1 MARCLLH
8 WSCSEWRPTAT
19 FSGLTLPEMPSYP
32 RYLMTA
38 QRPLKR
44 PPTTTARTKPWWIT
58 TTTTTIIVW
67 AKYELGFQ
75 LTKDTVIV
83 SIHALLAFRNFI
95 FLPNFW
101 LNTFSRNLILSSNLI
116 CHYKFLVWKKIKI
129 VERILSGFLSKGGGS
144 MMTRVQFFS
153 YRNIL
158 YLSLYMTPNVFH
170 ILFFTKSIF
179 IRVTYTTFK
188 NMYLTYL
195 YYTFLCI
202 CVLFLSHQAFEILQ
216 KDEEKK
222 LLKINAST

>member
-58 TTTTTIIVW
+58 TTTTIIVW

-83 SIHALLAFRNFI
+83 SISFFSAQWPECNFFRIGIFYI
-95 FLPNFW
+95 FLCVWHLMYFIYYFLPKV
-101 LNTFSRNLILSSNLI
+101 FSYVWHIQSNIFVLPSYAYVYYL
-116 CHYKFLVWKKIKI
+116 CHVKFLIFCEK
-129 VERILSGFLSKGGGS
+129 
-144 MMTRVQFFS
+144 
-153 YRNIL
+153 
-158 YLSLYMTPNVFH
+158 
-170 ILFFTKSIF
+170 TK
-179 IRVTYTTFK
+179 
-188 NMYLTYL
+188 
-195 YYTFLCI
+195 
-202 CVLFLSHQAFEILQ
+202 
-216 KDEEKK
+216 KK
-222 LLKINAST
+222 L

>member
-58 TTTTTIIVW
+58 TTTTIIVW

-83 SIHALLAFRNFI
+83 SISFFSAQWPECNFFRIGIFYI
-95 FLPNFW
+95 FLCVWHLMYF
-101 LNTFSRNLILSSNLI
+101 I
-116 CHYKFLVWKKIKI
+116 YYFLPKV
-129 VERILSGFLSKGGGS
+129 
-144 MMTRVQFFS
+144 FS
-153 YRNIL
+153 YVWHIQSNIFVL
-158 YLSLYMTPNVFH
+158 PSYAMH
-170 ILFFTKSIF
+170 M
-179 IRVTYTTFK
+179 YT
-188 NMYLTYL
+188 
-195 YYTFLCI
+195 I
-202 CVLFLSHQAFEILQ
+202 CVTSSFWYFA
-216 KDEEKK
+216 KRRKKK
-222 LLKINAST
+222 L